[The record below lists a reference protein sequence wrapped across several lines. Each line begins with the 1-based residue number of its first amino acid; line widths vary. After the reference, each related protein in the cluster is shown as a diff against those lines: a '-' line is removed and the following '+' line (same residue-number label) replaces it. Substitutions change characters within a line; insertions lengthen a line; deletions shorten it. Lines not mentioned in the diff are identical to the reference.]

1 MKGSIIIVS
10 FFIAGVLLG
19 RFVDIPAILTAEAP
33 TLYVLYILM
42 FLVGISIGSD
52 KKALQALKQQN
63 LKIVLVPLATVI
75 GTLIGSALISFAL
88 SGRSITDCLAV
99 GSGFGYYSLSSIFIT
114 QYKGAELGTVALLSN
129 ILREILTLVGT
140 PLLVR
145 LLGPLAPISCGGAST
160 MDTTLPIIA
169 RYAGR
174 DWIFVSIVHA
184 MILDFS
190 VPFWVIFFCTL

>member
-1 MKGSIIIVS
+1 MSGSLLILA
-10 FFIAGVLLG
+10 FFGVGLG
-19 RFVDIPAILTAEAP
+19 LARLGLIPRYFVEHDA
-33 TLYVLYILM
+33 TLYVLWLLM
-42 FLVGISIGSD
+42 GLVGLSIGSD
-52 KKALQALKQQN
+52 RRLGEILRT
-63 LKIVLVPLATVI
+63 LRPRVLLLPLATTV
-75 GTLIGSALISFAL
+75 GTFAGVAAASL
-88 SGRSITDCLAV
+88 FLAYSLADCLAV
-99 GSGFGYYSLSSIFIT
+99 GAGFAYYSLSSIFIT

>member
-1 MKGSIIIVS
+1 MSGSLLILA
-10 FFIAGVLLG
+10 FFGAGLG
-19 RFVDIPAILTAEAP
+19 LARLGLIPRYFVEHDA
-33 TLYVLYILM
+33 TLYVLWLLM
-42 FLVGISIGSD
+42 GLVGLSIGSD
-52 KKALQALKQQN
+52 RRLGEILRT
-63 LKIVLVPLATVI
+63 LRPRVLLLPLATTV
-75 GTLIGSALISFAL
+75 GTFAGVAAASL
-88 SGRSITDCLAV
+88 FLDYSLADCLAV
-99 GSGFGYYSLSSIFIT
+99 GAGFAYYSLSSIFIT

>member
-1 MKGSIIIVS
+1 MSGSLLILA
-10 FFIAGVLLG
+10 FFGAGLG
-19 RFVDIPAILTAEAP
+19 LARLGLIPRYFVEHDA
-33 TLYVLYILM
+33 TLYVLWLLM
-42 FLVGISIGSD
+42 GLVGLSIGSD
-52 KKALQALKQQN
+52 RRLGEILRT
-63 LKIVLVPLATVI
+63 LRPRVLLLPLAT
-75 GTLIGSALISFAL
+75 
-88 SGRSITDCLAV
+88 
-99 GSGFGYYSLSSIFIT
+99 
-114 QYKGAELGTVALLSN
+114 TVALLSN

>member
-1 MKGSIIIVS
+1 MSGSLLILA
-10 FFIAGVLLG
+10 FFGAGLG
-19 RFVDIPAILTAEAP
+19 LARLGLIPRYFVEHDA
-33 TLYVLYILM
+33 TLYVLWLLM
-42 FLVGISIGSD
+42 GLVGLSIGSD
-52 KKALQALKQQN
+52 RRLGEILRT
-63 LKIVLVPLATVI
+63 LRPRVLLLPLATTV
-75 GTLIGSALISFAL
+75 GTFAGVAAASL
-88 SGRSITDCLAV
+88 FLAYSLADCLAV
-99 GSGFGYYSLSSIFIT
+99 GAGFAYYSLSSIFIT

-160 MDTTLPIIA
+160 MDTPLPIIA

>member
-1 MKGSIIIVS
+1 MSGSLLILA
-10 FFIAGVLLG
+10 FFGAGLG
-19 RFVDIPAILTAEAP
+19 LARLGLIPRYFVEHDA
-33 TLYVLYILM
+33 TLYVLWLLM
-42 FLVGISIGSD
+42 GLVGLSIGSD
-52 KKALQALKQQN
+52 RRLSEILRT
-63 LKIVLVPLATVI
+63 LRPRVLLLPLATTV
-75 GTLIGSALISFAL
+75 GTFAGVAAASL
-88 SGRSITDCLAV
+88 FLAYSLTDCLAV
-99 GSGFGYYSLSSIFIT
+99 GAGFAYYSLSSIFIT

-190 VPFWVIFFCTL
+190 VPFWVVFFCTL

>member
-1 MKGSIIIVS
+1 MSGSLLILA
-10 FFIAGVLLG
+10 FFGAGLG
-19 RFVDIPAILTAEAP
+19 LARLGLIPRYFVEHDA
-33 TLYVLYILM
+33 TLYVLWLLM
-42 FLVGISIGSD
+42 GLVGLSIGSD
-52 KKALQALKQQN
+52 RRLSEILRT
-63 LKIVLVPLATVI
+63 LRPRVLLLPLATTV
-75 GTLIGSALISFAL
+75 GTFAGMAAASL
-88 SGRSITDCLAV
+88 FLAYSLADCLAV
-99 GSGFGYYSLSSIFIT
+99 GAGFAYYSLSSIFIT

-190 VPFWVIFFCTL
+190 VPFWVVFFCTL

>member
-1 MKGSIIIVS
+1 MSGSLLILA
-10 FFIAGVLLG
+10 FFGAGLG
-19 RFVDIPAILTAEAP
+19 LARLGLIPRYFVEHDA
-33 TLYVLYILM
+33 TLYLLWLLM
-42 FLVGISIGSD
+42 GLVGLSIGSD
-52 KKALQALKQQN
+52 RRLGEILRT
-63 LKIVLVPLATVI
+63 LRPRVLLAPLATTV
-75 GTLIGSALISFAL
+75 GTFAGVAAASL
-88 SGRSITDCLAV
+88 FLAYSLADCLAV
-99 GSGFGYYSLSSIFIT
+99 GAGFAYYSLSSIFIT

-174 DWIFVSIVHA
+174 DWIFIYIVHA
-184 MILDFS
+184 MVLDFS

>member
-1 MKGSIIIVS
+1 MSGSLLILV
-10 FFIAGVLLG
+10 FFGAGLG
-19 RFVDIPAILTAEAP
+19 LARLGLIPRYFVEHDA
-33 TLYVLYILM
+33 TLYVLWLLM
-42 FLVGISIGSD
+42 GLVGLSIGSD
-52 KKALQALKQQN
+52 RRLGEILRT
-63 LKIVLVPLATVI
+63 LRPRVLLLPLATTV
-75 GTLIGSALISFAL
+75 GTFAGVAAASL
-88 SGRSITDCLAV
+88 FLAYSLADCLAV
-99 GSGFGYYSLSSIFIT
+99 GAGFAYYSLSSIFIT

>member
-1 MKGSIIIVS
+1 MSGSLLILA
-10 FFIAGVLLG
+10 FFGAGLG
-19 RFVDIPAILTAEAP
+19 LARLGLIPRYFVEHDA
-33 TLYVLYILM
+33 TLYVLWLLM
-42 FLVGISIGSD
+42 GLVVLSIGSD
-52 KKALQALKQQN
+52 RRLSEILRT
-63 LKIVLVPLATVI
+63 LRPRVLLLPLATTV
-75 GTLIGSALISFAL
+75 GTFAGVAAASL
-88 SGRSITDCLAV
+88 FLAYSLADCLAV
-99 GSGFGYYSLSSIFIT
+99 GAGFAYYSLSSIFIT

-190 VPFWVIFFCTL
+190 VPFWVVFFCTL

>member
-1 MKGSIIIVS
+1 MSGSLLILA
-10 FFIAGVLLG
+10 FFGAGLG
-19 RFVDIPAILTAEAP
+19 LARLGLIPRYFVEHDA
-33 TLYVLYILM
+33 TLYVLWLLM
-42 FLVGISIGSD
+42 GLVGLSIGSD
-52 KKALQALKQQN
+52 RRLSEILRT
-63 LKIVLVPLATVI
+63 LRPRVLLLPLATTV
-75 GTLIGSALISFAL
+75 GTFAGVAAASL
-88 SGRSITDCLAV
+88 FLAYSLADCLAV
-99 GSGFGYYSLSSIFIT
+99 GAGFAYYSLSSIFIT

-145 LLGPLAPISCGGAST
+145 LLGPLAPISGGGAST
-160 MDTTLPIIA
+160 MDTTRPIIA

-190 VPFWVIFFCTL
+190 VPFWVVFFCTL

>member
-1 MKGSIIIVS
+1 MSGSLLILA
-10 FFIAGVLLG
+10 FFGAGLG
-19 RFVDIPAILTAEAP
+19 LARLGLIPRYFVEHDA
-33 TLYVLYILM
+33 TLYVLWLLM
-42 FLVGISIGSD
+42 GLVGLSIGSD
-52 KKALQALKQQN
+52 RRLGEILRT
-63 LKIVLVPLATVI
+63 LRPRVLLLPLATTV
-75 GTLIGSALISFAL
+75 GTFAGVAAASL
-88 SGRSITDCLAV
+88 FLAYSLADCLAV
-99 GSGFGYYSLSSIFIT
+99 GAGFAYYSLSSIFIT

-160 MDTTLPIIA
+160 MDTTLPISA